1 MIRIL
6 YIGVLVLLGVGACVT
21 VAVYRSS
28 RTPAPTTE
36 SASVEPTT
44 ESASAVDAPPDAPQW
59 LTVVIPA
66 SEVLVTA
73 PVRARIVDVLVD
85 LGDTVEAGQPI
96 AVLDPDVARRSL
108 AEARAQLG
116 ARQAERKQAEAVREQ
131 KRDNADRITKLGSL
145 VSAAERTEAELALAA
160 AQADVDRTSAEVRV
174 QRVLISELED
184 QLRDTTIRAPLSGE
198 VSARLLHAGAHVE
211 AGGSI
216 VRVIEATRRI
226 RFAVGMESA
235 PPVVGSTVHV
245 RCDDARV
252 TTAVVTHVAPD
263 IDAATRVVLVEA
275 EPADAA
281 TLRLGETC
289 TTSLDAE

>member
-1 MIRIL
+1 LIRIL
-6 YIGVLVLLGVGACVT
+6 YIGVLLLLGVGACVT
-21 VAVYRSS
+21 VAVYRSRRPPPPIVAS
-28 RTPAPTTE
+28 LEPTIE
-36 SASVEPTT
+36 PASVVEP
-44 ESASAVDAPPDAPQW
+44 PRDAPQW

-131 KRDNADRITKLGSL
+131 KRDDLDRIVKLGTI
-145 VSAAERTEAELALAA
+145 VAAAERTEAELALAA

-174 QRVLISELED
+174 QRVLIAELED

-211 AGGSI
+211 AGAPI
-216 VRVIEATRRI
+216 VRVIEAARRI
-226 RFAVGMESA
+226 RFAVGLESA
-235 PPVVGSTVHV
+235 PPIVGATVHV
-245 RCDDARV
+245 RCDDARR

-289 TTSLDAE
+289 TTSLDDA

>member
-1 MIRIL
+1 VIRIL
-6 YIGVLVLLGVGACVT
+6 YIGLLLLLGVAACVT

-28 RTPAPTTE
+28 RTRAPIVARIEPMTE
-36 SASVEPTT
+36 NASPIEP
-44 ESASAVDAPPDAPQW
+44 PRDAPQW

-131 KRDNADRITKLGSL
+131 KRDNVDRIVKLGSL
-145 VSAAERTEAELALAA
+145 VAAAERTEAELALTA

-174 QRVLISELED
+174 QRVLIAELED

-211 AGGSI
+211 AGASI
-216 VRVIEATRRI
+216 VRVIEAARRI
-226 RFAVGMESA
+226 RFAVGLESA

-245 RCDDARV
+245 HCDAARR